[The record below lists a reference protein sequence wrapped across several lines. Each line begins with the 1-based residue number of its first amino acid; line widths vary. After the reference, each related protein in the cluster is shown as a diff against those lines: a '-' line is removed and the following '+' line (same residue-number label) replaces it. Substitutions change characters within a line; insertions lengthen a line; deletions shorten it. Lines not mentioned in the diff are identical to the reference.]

1 MNDEYLVPLDQD
13 HPGFR
18 DPEYIRQ
25 RDEIAQA
32 ALDWRKAR
40 DLGNHLPIP
49 RIPYLEHQHKIWE
62 HIYTTILE
70 LSSKN
75 AVTPVFDGLKDLD
88 LNPKKIPEL
97 EHVNQRLEPKT
108 GFRVVPVT
116 GLVKSRYFFSCLTR
130 REFFCTQYIRHHSA
144 PDFTPEPDICH
155 DVIGHVPLL
164 MSEPIANCYVEF
176 AQAALRATPE
186 EIKQL
191 EQLYWFTIEYGL
203 CYENEKIKTYGAGN
217 LSSIADLIRCVNPDL
232 VRHEPFSIEV
242 MLNQTYDPTI
252 QQPVLFL
259 APSLEYA
266 LKHLSDYLNQTF
278 IQTNRPVLP
287 LDD

>member
-1 MNDEYLVPLDQD
+1 MNDDFLVPLDRD

-32 ALDWRKAR
+32 ALDWRNAR
-40 DLGNHLPIP
+40 DQGKFLPIP
-49 RIPYLEHQHKIWE
+49 RIAYKEHQHKIWE
-62 HIYTTILE
+62 HIYTTILD
-70 LSSKN
+70 LYAKN
-75 AVTPVFDGLKDLD
+75 AVTSVFDGLKALE
-88 LNPKKIPEL
+88 LNPKEIPEL
-97 EHVNQRLEPKT
+97 EHVNLRLEPKT

-164 MSEPIANCYVEF
+164 MSEPIAKCYVEF
-176 AQAALRATPE
+176 AEAALRATPE

-191 EQLYWFTIEYGL
+191 EQLYWFTVEYGL
-203 CYENEKIKTYGAGN
+203 CYENGKIKTYGAGN
-217 LSSIADLIRCVNPDL
+217 LSSIADLIRSVDPTM
-232 VRHEPFSIEV
+232 VSHQPFCIKT
-242 MLNQTYDPTI
+242 MLNQSYDPTI
-252 QQPVLFL
+252 QQPVLFI
-259 APSLEYA
+259 APRLEYA
-266 LKHLSDYLNQTF
+266 LQELSDYLNQTF
-278 IQTNRPVLP
+278 IQTDRPILP